1 MKIISENTIQIMG
14 LIGIFQE
21 NDINYSLKIDFKDT
35 AISINDFRSMEAH
48 LDKTTCQ
55 GFIESKVWKVE
66 IENNDVSISFDRD
79 DVKKFE
85 IEVDDSDFIE
95 YLIESKE
102 DK

>member
-1 MKIISENTIQIMG
+1 MKIISENANQIMN
-14 LIGIFQE
+14 LIAIFQR
-21 NDINYSLKIDFKDT
+21 NYINYSLKIDFKDT
-35 AISINDFRSMEAH
+35 AISINDFCSISEN
-48 LDKTTCQ
+48 LDKTVCQ
-55 GFIESKVWKVE
+55 GLIESKVWKVE

-95 YLIESKE
+95 YLIENKE

>member
-1 MKIISENTIQIMG
+1 MKIISKDIDKAIN
-14 LIGIFQE
+14 LIGIFQR
-21 NDINYSLKIDFKDT
+21 NYIAYSLKIDFKDT
-35 AISINDFRSMEAH
+35 AININDFCSIAES
-48 LDKTTCQ
+48 LDKTMCQ
-55 GFIESKVWKVE
+55 GRIESKVWKVE